1 MDSEIRRDRCGVCGG
16 DSSTCKFV
24 RKKWEEKCPGFGKL
38 SDNINRFLLRLKLI
52 SWSLKYF
59 NRHKSAQENNA
70 KKFVRDISIKMQE
83 HSQFQGVQILIF
95 FPYILH

>member
-1 MDSEIRRDRCGVCGG
+1 MLIFCPRDKFDSANRQIYIYIFFFQLKQRVSCGNELDSEIRRDRCGVCGG

-52 SWSLKYF
+52 S
-59 NRHKSAQENNA
+59 
-70 KKFVRDISIKMQE
+70 
-83 HSQFQGVQILIF
+83 
-95 FPYILH
+95 

>member
-38 SDNINRFLLRLKLI
+38 SDNINRF
-52 SWSLKYF
+52 
-59 NRHKSAQENNA
+59 
-70 KKFVRDISIKMQE
+70 FVAPETDILEPEIFQS
-83 HSQFQGVQILIF
+83 SQFSAREQC
-95 FPYILH
+95 